1 MVTAMV
7 EVLDVSKPQEELGPA
22 TFDSPAHVSLPC
34 RDLKESIASY
44 VDVLGGEL
52 PVNRPI
58 FVSTRIADKE
68 LPRGQSAAH
77 GVAVDID
84 ECATHP
90 GNGRKS
96 RARATSCMIRL
107 GNYRRGKKWRHTG

>member
-58 FVSTRIADKE
+58 FVSTRIAEINVGIGTKNCRVVNR
-68 LPRGQSAAH
+68 PRMASPSTSMSALH
-77 GVAVDID
+77 IL
-84 ECATHP
+84 ATA
-90 GNGRKS
+90 GNRGLAQR
-96 RARATSCMIRL
+96 RA
-107 GNYRRGKKWRHTG
+107 